1 MNPSDAA
8 EPFTGPGRREAKD
21 IKSIMR
27 GYDALMSKVY
37 DFLTCWFMAP
47 LIRESHLTLLEHM
60 DQARAERLL
69 DIGCGTGTLM
79 AMEGMRAPSDLIVGL
94 DLSIGMLDRARRK
107 LAKAGL
113 RNRTEL
119 VLGDAE
125 ALPFR
130 SSSFGACTCTGT
142 LRFIPDPA
150 LALRQALLVLRGG
163 GSLGVREMVGGRTP
177 MVIRHI
183 PLPFKASFVVWR
195 LLPERWMEM
204 LLRSA
209 GFEGVTS
216 FRSGMVPQF
225 IIAMGPPIRRYAF
238 FFASKP
244 CPQANLPHTEEP
256 IAPRVSLVEAS
267 VQRGFLE
274 V

>member
-1 MNPSDAA
+1 VRLSQIVELGKWSERPEAA
-8 EPFTGPGRREAKD
+8 D
-21 IKSIMR
+21 ITAVMR

-47 LIRESHLTLLEHM
+47 LIRGSHQTLLENM
-60 DQARAERLL
+60 GQGGGTTLL

-79 AMEGMRAPSDLIVGL
+79 VMAGRRAPSDLIVGL
-94 DLSIGMLDRARRK
+94 DVSTGMLERALRK
-107 LAKAGL
+107 LEKSGL
-113 RNRTEL
+113 KYRTEL

-125 ALPFR
+125 AQPFR
-130 SSSFGACTCTGT
+130 GSSFGACTCTGT

-150 LALRQALLVLRGG
+150 LALREAMRVLQEG
-163 GSLGVREMVGGRTP
+163 GSLGLREMASGRGP

-183 PLPFKASFVVWR
+183 PLPFKSSFVVWR
-195 LLPERWMEM
+195 LLPDHWVET

-209 GFEGVTS
+209 GFDGVTS

-225 IIAMGPPIRRYAF
+225 VIAMGPPVRRYAF

-244 CPQANLPHTEEP
+244 SMRVNPPHEHQA
-256 IAPRVSLVEAS
+256 IALHISQGATVRRISREA
-267 VQRGFLE
+267 
-274 V
+274 